1 MNKKSMAAVIVLVSL
16 GLMGCNSSSSSN
28 SSTDQTTTPIS
39 EDAITE
45 NDLDLSAVTL
55 SQSKVAPLTRIF
67 LNNVPA
73 SVTETDLYIEFRLQS
88 DAQIVGPDNSSDNG
102 FAAVV
107 REEGEGDEEPSYWL
121 SAPLA
126 DPDGADL
133 ALRVTDGA
141 SYSKVLNL
149 EVEAL
154 PQANTD
160 ITLDNVLDEV
170 EALLQT
176 VTEAYGLTYPGD
188 LQAMIDTPASVRVEY
203 LPLIRAYN
211 AIGNPDNPEGLRQQT
226 FGAETRNVL
235 NRMLA
240 HWQPESG
247 IRKRAEFVLQ
257 NDDLIEEVVPYF
269 DVSAGTAPDLR
280 SFSNGDLTGRSLA
293 PGARSTT
300 PDPLE
305 DLMLPAQI
313 DIDSPSDLEYW
324 MRRYGEMYR
333 LQRDIQLAVDITE
346 DVVMVIGAA
355 AVVASGP
362 AGVQGAASVVALS
375 QAADTAVSIAG
386 YTNDAFRMVRAFA
399 PCCMIDIQLELSP
412 ASGIVGN
419 EDAASPAL
427 LVQKVNAF
435 ATSDAI
441 DLAGELMSIAIDET
455 AGKVSGKLSERFEN
469 SDLAELAISNTLES
483 VYDGYDFVGK
493 RTYFSWTVNLNG
505 YDPERWVDV
514 ELDGI
519 AGGPVV
525 FKQLETRFEQ
535 FRFDL
540 DETTFFGQE
549 HASTILRAGP
559 KQDAFDFGPWHPPIP
574 GGSSEISAETIE
586 VTASP
591 GLVRIE
597 EPGEEIEFT
606 VTVSNAVDYSLDDSE
621 LYDLD
626 PSFGSVAG
634 VISGQNT
641 GVYTYRYTAPEGEL
655 PERFFVTLTAESRLG
670 VRGRTPNPAERFTT
684 LAFTADQPRLLI
696 EPGGACLEVGSQQA
710 FTAIDPDN
718 GDPLPADWSVS
729 GPATLVG
736 PGVVAATGEG
746 TITVTATHPD
756 DPDRTDQIQFIA
768 GDCTCWWS
776 GRVEGDFGH
785 RLTSDVLTID
795 FDDNGALTGLVL
807 NSSATGNMFLNAS
820 SPIPPGALGTFTL
833 AENQGLDSTKSGR
846 LQTWV
851 NPAPLEPA
859 QSGLP
864 PISNLELTLTRHEML
879 DQGAYAELVAPGTR
893 RLTGTITG
901 TAVNDYIDYEQ
912 GGYQRLQGRLNA
924 SFQGDFW
931 VDLGNNRLNCS
942 RGLGL

>member
-1 MNKKSMAAVIVLVSL
+1 MNNGLTAAVIVSVSL
-16 GLMGCNSSSSSN
+16 GLMACNSSSSSN
-28 SSTDQTTTPIS
+28 SPTDQTTTPPS

-45 NDLDLSAVTL
+45 NALDLSAVTL
-55 SQSKVAPLTRIF
+55 SQSIVAPLTRVD

-73 SVTETDLYIEFRLQS
+73 SITEADLYVEFRLQS
-88 DAQIVGPDNSSDNG
+88 DAQIVGPGNSSDNG

-107 REEGEGDEEPSYWL
+107 REEGEGDEAPSYWL

-126 DPDGADL
+126 DPDGAEL

-154 PQANTD
+154 PQANPD
-160 ITLDNVLDEV
+160 ITLDSVLDDV

-176 VTEAYGLTYPGD
+176 VTEAYGLTYPDD

-203 LPLIRAYN
+203 LPLIRAYH
-211 AIGNPDNPEGLRQQT
+211 AIGNPDNPEGLRQQA
-226 FGAETRNVL
+226 FDAETRSVL

-240 HWQPESG
+240 HWHPESG
-247 IRKRAEFVLQ
+247 IRKRTDFVLQ
-257 NDDLIEEVVPYF
+257 NSDLIKEVVPYL

-280 SFSNGDLTGRSLA
+280 SFSSGDLSGRTLA
-293 PGARSTT
+293 PGTRSTT
-300 PDPLE
+300 PDPLV

-313 DIDSPSDLEYW
+313 DIDSPVDLEYW

-362 AGVQGAASVVALS
+362 AGIQGAASVVALS

-386 YTNDAFRMVRAFA
+386 HTNDAFRMVRAFA

-412 ASGIVGN
+412 ASGVLVQ

-427 LVQKVNAF
+427 LLQKVNAF

-441 DLAGELMSIAIDET
+441 DLTGELVNIAIEET
-455 AGKVSGKLSERFEN
+455 AGKVSGKLSERFED
-469 SDLAELAISNTLES
+469 SELAELAISNTLEN
-483 VYDGYDFVGK
+483 VYEGYDFVGK

-525 FKQLETRFEQ
+525 FKKLETRFEQ

-549 HASTILRAGP
+549 HSSTILRAEP
-559 KQDAFDFGPWHPPIP
+559 KKNAFDFGPWHPPIP

-591 GLVRIE
+591 GVIRIE
-597 EPGEEIEFT
+597 EPGEEILFT
-606 VTVSNAVDYSLDDSE
+606 VAVSNAVDFSLDDSE

-634 VISGQNT
+634 VFSGQDT
-641 GVYTYRYTAPEGEL
+641 GIYTYRYTAPQGEL
-655 PERFFVTLTAESRLG
+655 PERFFVTLTADSRLG
-670 VRGRTPNPAERFTT
+670 VRGRIPDPADRFTT

-696 EPGGACLEVGSQQA
+696 EPGGSCLEIGSQQT

-729 GPATLVG
+729 GPATLVSA
-736 PGVVAATGEG
+736 GVVEAVGEG
-746 TITVTATHPD
+746 KVTLTATHPD
-756 DPDRTDQIQFIA
+756 DPDRTDQIQFIV

-776 GRVEGDFGH
+776 GRVNGDFGH
-785 RLTSDVLTID
+785 RLTNNVLTID

-807 NSSATGNMFLNAS
+807 NNGATGNMFFSAS
-820 SPIPPGALGTFTL
+820 SPIPPGAVGTFPL
-833 AENQGLDSTKSGR
+833 AENQGLDSTKTGR

-851 NPAPLEPA
+851 NPAPLDPA
-859 QSGLP
+859 LSGLP
-864 PISNLELTLTRHEML
+864 PVSNLALTLTRHDML

-901 TAVNDYIDYEQ
+901 TAVNDYIAGEPTRYE
-912 GGYQRLQGRLNA
+912 RLQGRLNA

-931 VDLGNNRLNCS
+931 VDLGSNRLNCS